1 MLPFTLSPE
10 EHKLLLLA
18 SLEFTKK
25 RLSQVGEFMKLHD
38 FEELGVGA
46 QEDYQILER
55 KLKEVEEKV
64 ENVIHKDNEVS
75 KGYDYGI
82 CDCSDRF
89 YESEELYTKVK
100 QKVEE

>member
-25 RLSQVGEFMKLHD
+25 RLGQVGEFMKLHD

-64 ENVIHKDNEVS
+64 ESVIHKDNEEAKS
-75 KGYDYGI
+75 YDYGI
-82 CDCSDRF
+82 CDCSDRLD
-89 YESEELYTKVK
+89 ESEELYTKVK